1 MKRKLLPLLLMLA
14 TGVASAQTAPEAA
27 PAAPEVVAAVDFA
40 DTAFVLICSALV
52 LLMTPALAFFYGG
65 LSRSKS
71 VLNTMMMSFTAIGVI
86 TIVWVVAGYS
96 IAFGDEPMG
105 AYFGSFQNVMLA
117 GIDKDSTATTFNAA
131 HLIPKYVFVM
141 FQATFAIIAAALISG
156 ALVDRMKFG
165 AYIVFIALWSVL
177 VYAPVAH
184 WVWDASG
191 WLFADGA
198 LDFAGGTVVHINAG
212 VSALVAAKL
221 LGPRLHTTKNGAIPH
236 NIPFVLLG
244 AGLLWFGWF
253 GFNAGSALGADG
265 NAGLAML
272 TTQVATA
279 VALMTWIFWEKAT
292 GHAMSA
298 VGAATGAVVG
308 LVAITPA
315 AGFVSPAYAS
325 VMVVEHAERF
335 GLAQLHQLRGRVG
348 RGAVHSHCILL
359 FETPLSEIAKE
370 RLKVMYETTDGFE
383 VARRDL
389 HLRGAGEFLGVRQSG
404 LPLLRFADL
413 ETDIALLEQ
422 ARDAVDWLL
431 THDPNAAHMHLQRWL
446 GNRAELLSV

>member
-253 GFNAGSALGADG
+253 GFNAGSALSADG

-298 VGAATGAVVG
+298 VGAATGAVG

-315 AGFVSPAYAS
+315 AGFVSPAYAIVIGVLGATAS
-325 VMVVEHAERF
+325 FWAVQSKRFFKVDDVLDVFACHGVAGIVGAILTGAFAFSTGSGKENVFEQVQIQTVGVVATIVYAAVGTFIIIKLIDLVMGIR
-335 GLAQLHQLRGRVG
+335 LAKDDELQ
-348 RGAVHSHCILL
+348 
-359 FETPLSEIAKE
+359 
-370 RLKVMYETTDGFE
+370 
-383 VARRDL
+383 
-389 HLRGAGEFLGVRQSG
+389 GV
-404 LPLLRFADL
+404 
-413 ETDIALLEQ
+413 DIINHEESAY
-422 ARDAVDWLL
+422 
-431 THDPNAAHMHLQRWL
+431 TNK
-446 GNRAELLSV
+446 